1 MASKNNTPDRVY
13 QDSFVKDICINQKY
27 KQLFSNIITKDY
39 GRKQYGFS
47 CDVLNA
53 QCVDM
58 DSIENDI
65 TGNNDNTMDMAIGIA
80 KLDVSRRTFS
90 DGRFLPVELK
100 LGCKS
105 FDEISK
111 TDLLAKDQHTRVLLN
126 GYSVSIDSH
135 SVFLFTENVAP
146 TAKSTKSRWDKMPN
160 SSNIKYWEMMSPQ
173 EYNSYIQ
180 FEKDY
185 PYTPITD
192 INGLKRAIANMFSK
206 SGIDGVIHIVE
217 YYKSK
222 AEKYRIEYNLSECN
236 AIAEALSDSINSL
249 LGENKDSDVDE
260 YLLILDEEINA
271 LM

>member
-1 MASKNNTPDRVY
+1 MANKNNVPDRVY
-13 QDSFVKDICINQKY
+13 HESYVVESPIPQKY
-27 KQLFSNIITKDY
+27 KQRFANILDKDY
-39 GRKQYGFS
+39 SGKRFGFTQR
-47 CDVLNA
+47 VLDTT
-53 QCVDM
+53 CIDM

-65 TGNNDNTMDMAIGIA
+65 TGNNDNTMDMVIGIA

-111 TDLLAKDQHTRVLLN
+111 TDLLAKNQHTRVLLN

-192 INGLKRAIANMFSK
+192 INNLKEGIANMFSK
-206 SGIDGVIHIVE
+206 GDIDGVIHIVE

-222 AEKYRIEYNLSECN
+222 AERYRLKYNLSECN
-236 AIAEALSDSINSL
+236 AIAEALNDSINSL
-249 LGENKDSDVDE
+249 LGVNKDSDVDE

>member
-1 MASKNNTPDRVY
+1 MANKNNVPDRVY
-13 QDSFVKDICINQKY
+13 HESYVVESPIPQKY
-27 KQLFSNIITKDY
+27 KQRFANILDKDY
-39 GRKQYGFS
+39 SGKRFGFTQR
-47 CDVLNA
+47 VLDTT
-53 QCVDM
+53 CIDM

-65 TGNNDNTMDMAIGIA
+65 TGNNDNTMDMVIGIA
-80 KLDVSRRTFS
+80 KLDVSGRIFS
-90 DGRFLPVELK
+90 DDRFLPVELK

-111 TDLLAKDQHTRVLLN
+111 TDLLRKDQHTRTLLN

-135 SVFLFTENVAP
+135 SVFLFAENVAP
-146 TAKSTKSRWDKMPN
+146 AAKSKKSRWDKMSN
-160 SSNIKYWEMMSPQ
+160 SSNIKFWEMMSPQ

-185 PYTPITD
+185 PYSPITD
-192 INGLKRAIANMFSK
+192 INGLKEAITNMFSK

-249 LGENKDSDVDE
+249 LEKNNDAVVNE
-260 YLLILDEEINA
+260 YLLMLDEEINA